1 MSWSYFK
8 TFCQGTSLIFFVLLF
23 LHMYFPLF
31 RNMDRPTKDR
41 VEHVIRWTHI
51 NYTFIFIIFGV
62 LSYLLLVQHSDVL
75 PIPSLVIGASPTMP
89 MTIAKVFLTLSL
101 LVKLP
106 IPVFTTKDAIYDI
119 TGI

>member
-1 MSWSYFK
+1 ME
-8 TFCQGTSLIFFVLLF
+8 
-23 LHMYFPLF
+23 
-31 RNMDRPTKDR
+31 RPTKEH

-51 NYTFIFIIFGV
+51 SYTIIFIIFGV
-62 LSYLLLVQHSDVL
+62 LGYLLLVQHEDLL
-75 PIPSLVIGASPTMP
+75 PIPSLVIGAIPTTP

-106 IPVFTTKDAIYDI
+106 IPFFITKDAIYDI